1 MAPITSPERS
11 VSSPESLAARIR
23 GEYSEMPG
31 LHLTF
36 PQACRLWHLDP
47 AACQS
52 VLHTLIEEHFLTR
65 AADGAYVAL
74 PTPRAA
80 GSIPLKAASRSRTVT
95 ALALRRPA

>member
-1 MAPITSPERS
+1 MATMTSLERS
-11 VSSPESLAARIR
+11 ASSPELLAARIR

-47 AACQS
+47 AACHS
-52 VLHTLIEEHFLTR
+52 VLDTLIEEHFLR
-65 AADGAYVAL
+65 QAADGAYVAL

-80 GSIPLKAASRSRTVT
+80 GSIPLKAASRPRAVT
-95 ALALRRPA
+95 ALVLRRPA

>member
-1 MAPITSPERS
+1 MATTTSLERS

-47 AACQS
+47 ATCHS
-52 VLHTLIEEHFLTR
+52 VLHTLIREHFLR
-65 AADGAYVAL
+65 QAADGAFVAL

-80 GSIPLKAASRSRTVT
+80 GSIPLNAALRPRAVT
-95 ALALRRPA
+95 TLVLRRPA

>member
-1 MAPITSPERS
+1 MATTTSLERP

-47 AACQS
+47 AACRS
-52 VLHTLIEEHFLTR
+52 VLHTLVEEHFLR
-65 AADGAYVAL
+65 QAADGAFVAL
-74 PTPRAA
+74 PPPRVAWPTP
-80 GSIPLKAASRSRTVT
+80 LNAASRPHVT
-95 ALALRRPA
+95 ALVLRRPA